1 MRRRAPLLALVALVL
16 LVLLWAPVLQPLAR
30 GSIIVLDIY
39 SSALWDRNFA
49 GVMTPPPRIV
59 EERIAIVGV
68 TDLRVTWWRPG
79 WGDRHPGILLVNGAT
94 SLGND
99 DPETRRL
106 AEALARA
113 GYLVMLPEL
122 PFMVA
127 GRFDPLA
134 TSQID
139 AAFGVLLARP
149 QARAEQCGAFGFSVG
164 GGLLLAAAARE
175 GALSR
180 AAYLGALGAYFDIDT
195 YLASVIGGAQER
207 GGKIVGWGP
216 SVEARFRLPVA
227 AAEALGDPRDRERVT
242 SALATGLI
250 GVAGQPPADLGVEAR
265 ALWSALGATDYT
277 TALDRLRDLPSPLR
291 ERFDDMSPRTH
302 WAAISPPVYWLHDE
316 HDAFEPVAEAERA
329 AATPHRS
336 ATRLHLTRLLS
347 HAAAVGE
354 GARREG
360 VDFWVREIAGLLGF
374 SMDVLRRTG

>member
-1 MRRRAPLLALVALVL
+1 VRWRAPLLVL
-16 LVLLWAPVLQPLAR
+16 LALVLLWAPVLQPLGR

-39 SSALWDRNFA
+39 SSALWDRNLA
-49 GVMTPPPRIV
+49 ALLTPSPRV
-59 EERIAIVGV
+59 EEERIAIVGV
-68 TDLRVTWWRPG
+68 PDLRVTWWRPG

-113 GYLVMLPEL
+113 GYLVMLPEF

-127 GRFDPLA
+127 GRFDALA

-139 AAFGVLLARP
+139 AAFAVLLARP
-149 QARAEQCGAFGFSVG
+149 QARPQVSGAFGFSVG
-164 GGLLLAAAARE
+164 GGLLLAAAARD
-175 GALSR
+175 GALAH

-207 GGKIVGWGP
+207 GGKIVGWEP

-227 AAEALGDPRDRERVT
+227 AAEALSDARDRDRVS
-242 SALATGLI
+242 SALANGLI
-250 GVAGQPPADLGVEAR
+250 GVSGPPPPDLGPEAR
-265 ALWSALGATDYT
+265 ALWSALGATDYA
-277 TALDRLRDLPSPLR
+277 TALDRLRHLPSPLR
-291 ERFDDMSPRTH
+291 QRFDDLSPRTR
-302 WAAISPPVYWLHDE
+302 WASVAPPVYWLHDE
-316 HDAFEPVAEAERA
+316 RDAFEPVAEAERA
-329 AATPHRS
+329 AATQHRT
-336 ATRLHLTRLLS
+336 ATRLQLTRLLS

-360 VDFWVREIAGLLGF
+360 PDFWVRELAGLLGF
-374 SMDVLRRTG
+374 SMDILRRTG